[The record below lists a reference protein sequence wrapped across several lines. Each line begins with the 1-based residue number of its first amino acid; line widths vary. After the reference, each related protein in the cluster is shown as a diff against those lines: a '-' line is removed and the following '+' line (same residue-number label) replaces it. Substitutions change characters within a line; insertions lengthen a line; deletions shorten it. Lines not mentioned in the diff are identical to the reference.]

1 MEVSGSYEFNATAEQ
16 VWGLLMDPKVLAS
29 CLPGVQSLDPVGAD
43 EYQAV
48 VNVGVGPVNGRYTAK
63 IFLRDQNPYNSLK
76 LVLEGKGSLG
86 FANGESLINL
96 VEQDG
101 KTTLNIK
108 GDTQVG
114 GPVARVGQR
123 MMGSVAQ
130 GMMDRFIKCLQDSV

>member
-1 MEVSGSYEFNATAEQ
+1 MEISGSYEFNAPAER
-16 VWGLLMDPKVLAS
+16 VWALLMDPKVLKN
-29 CLPGVQSLDPVGAD
+29 CLPGVESLDPTGPD

-48 VNVGVGPVNGRYTAK
+48 VNVGVGPIRGRYNAK
-63 IFLRDQNPYNSLK
+63 IFLRDLNPHQSYR
-76 LVLEGKGSLG
+76 LVLQGNGPLG
-86 FANGESLINL
+86 FANGESSITL

-114 GPVARVGQR
+114 GTVARVGQR

-130 GMMDRFIKCLQDSV
+130 GLMDRFIKSVQELV

>member
-1 MEVSGSYEFNATAEQ
+1 MEVSGSYEFNASAEK

-29 CLPGVQSLDPVGAD
+29 SLPGVESLDPIGPD

-48 VNVGVGPVNGRYTAK
+48 VNVGVGPIRGRYNAK
-63 IFLRDQNPYNSLK
+63 IFLRDQNPYRSYR
-76 LVLEGKGSLG
+76 LVLQGSGSLG
-86 FANGESLINL
+86 FANGESLITL

-101 KTTLNIK
+101 KTTLSIK

-114 GPVARVGQR
+114 GTVARVGQR

-130 GMMDRFIKCLQDSV
+130 GMMDRFIKNVQESL